1 MWLFSRKG
9 KIQVTKNRIKMMR
22 NDAKYATYVFFNFF
36 FRWMKNLSALKN
48 LLTSIVSSTWKQEK
62 AIMYNCLIKKAH
74 FWWHISLITNLCAIS
89 MLYFVFFFHI
99 ASKRIKNCIICIPS
113 FLVFDMFL
121 WNDTMH
127 VMKVSETQ
135 ITFQTKFENCWKRMN

>member
-1 MWLFSRKG
+1 
-9 KIQVTKNRIKMMR
+9 MR

-74 FWWHISLITNLCAIS
+74 IWWHISLITNLCVIS
-89 MLYFVFFFHI
+89 MLYFCIYLSYNIQKNKKLHNMHPLI
-99 ASKRIKNCIICIPS
+99 SRIWYVSLKWYHACNESFWNSNNISDEIWELLKKNE
-113 FLVFDMFL
+113 L
-121 WNDTMH
+121 
-127 VMKVSETQ
+127 
-135 ITFQTKFENCWKRMN
+135 TKIF